1 MRLRLFALLLLIH
14 AVPRPASAAFDLEF
28 NFLATGSYT
37 PEQLSILQDA
47 ADVAEAIWEQK
58 ITGYQPGIPQTGLTI
73 NVAPTNNGIAFGR
86 VDTSTTG
93 GGFRYTTAGTILVN
107 PAQID
112 TFFSWPDNGLNFWDE
127 IMLHEAAHVMGIGPH
142 WVANGVYTNGTGQ
155 YTGAEG
161 LAAYQ
166 REFDANATFIPV
178 ELRGGPGTPN
188 VHWDQIMRS
197 DPVEGDPSDPFALD
211 PRLGITDAMGRD
223 FGLELMTG
231 ALDPDFGEPFLSQT
245 TVYAMRDLGFTTIPE
260 PSAVALLASTALLA
274 GFRRR

>member
-1 MRLRLFALLLLIH
+1 MH
-14 AVPRPASAAFDLEF
+14 AGARTASAFDLEF
-28 NFLATGSYT
+28 NFLFTELYT
-37 PEQLSILQDA
+37 PEQLGILQDA
-47 ADVAEAIWEQK
+47 ADVAEATWEQL

-73 NVAPTNNGIAFGR
+73 DVEPTLSGIAFAR
-86 VDTSTTG
+86 VDSSTTG
-93 GGFRYTTAGTILVN
+93 GGFRYTTAGTVLVN

-127 IMLHEAAHVMGIGPH
+127 IMLHEVAHLLGIGPL
-142 WVANGVYTNGTGQ
+142 WVANGLYTNGSGE

-197 DPVEGDPSDPFALD
+197 DPIEGDPNDPFALD

-223 FGLELMTG
+223 LGLELMTG

-245 TVYAMRDLGFTTIPE
+245 TIYSLRDLGFTTIPE
-260 PSAVALLASTALLA
+260 PTAALLLVSGLALCPARARL
-274 GFRRR
+274 RRP